1 MMASIST
8 GAATSNDRLG
18 KLYEEDGFCVVDIL
32 DERGLEE
39 LRHIV
44 NDKFHEI
51 IRIKYP
57 EFFDEYSKLTAEDY
71 HKKSSLIDHANT
83 FRKAMRTFDRQLV
96 DRFMRLP
103 WRERLSNLVGPF
115 EVLGVGEVG
124 LPDVYMRL
132 VRPNAASDV
141 GPIHADHWF
150 TELGNHEIDPGL
162 SLLKIWIPVYSEPD
176 RDGLLGVPGS
186 HIACRDLRYDKEL
199 RDGYIKP
206 VLPKST
212 EQTLCPIRIKAR
224 PGQAVIFT
232 YHFLHGGSLNEG
244 LHTRV
249 SLEATLVLG
258 GRVPAVVRSRTRGT
272 DNIRSSPTDLCT
284 AWTGSLSAF
293 FGEVRKHPAAT
304 TRERIN
310 KLDLELPDD
319 RQGVDSYYDAGK
331 IALLTCLLQ
340 PSRSLRILSLAGDI
354 GITALIVAQTVS
366 RDSKIIVVEPTR
378 RLADVTVRNIS
389 RHRLDHM
396 VSIMQMEY
404 RTALPFLA
412 ESSPYDLIILDEGA
426 LHIVDTLVS
435 LLGTNGRMMIDGLLC
450 GGETLHERPVSDRGR
465 QSKELLRRIDGR
477 SDLSSVLLP
486 LSSGILLMTRHCRGN
501 AAAPSDER

>member
-1 MMASIST
+1 MASIST
-8 GAATSNDRLG
+8 DAVTFKDPLLG

-32 DERGLEE
+32 DDWGLEE

-57 EFFDEYSKLTAEDY
+57 EFFEEFANLRAKQY

-83 FRKAMRTFDRQLV
+83 FRKAMRTFDRELV

-103 WRERLSNLVGPF
+103 WMERLSDLVGPF
-115 EVLGVGEVG
+115 AVLGVGEVG
-124 LPDVYMRL
+124 LPDVYMRM

-141 GPIHADHWF
+141 GPIHADRWF
-150 TELGNHEIDPGL
+150 TELGNHVIDPNL
-162 SLLKIWIPVYSEPD
+162 SLLKIWIPVYSEPNK
-176 RDGLLGVPGS
+176 DGLLGVPGS
-186 HIACRDLRYDKEL
+186 HIEYRDLRYDNEL
-199 RDGYIKP
+199 RDGFIKP

-212 EQTLCPIRIKAR
+212 EQALSPIRIKAR
-224 PGQAVIFT
+224 PGQAVVFG
-232 YHFLHGGSLNEG
+232 YNFLHGGSLNEG

-258 GRVPAVVRSRTRGT
+258 GQAPAVVPSPVRAT
-272 DNIRSSPTDLCT
+272 DHVGSSPRDLCT
-284 AWTGSLSAF
+284 AWSGSLSASF
-293 FGEVRKHPAAT
+293 DEVRKHPAAT
-304 TRERIN
+304 THALIDR
-310 KLDLELPDD
+310 LDLELADNG
-319 RQGVDSYYDAGK
+319 QSVESYYDAGK
-331 IALLTCLLQ
+331 IALLACLLQ
-340 PSRSLRILSLAGDI
+340 PERSLRVLSLAPDI
-354 GITALIVAQTVS
+354 GITALVVAQTVS
-366 RDSKIIVVEPTR
+366 RDSKIIVVEPAR

-389 RHRLDHM
+389 RQRLDHM

-426 LHIVDTLVS
+426 LDIVDTLVS
-435 LLGTNGRMMIDGLLC
+435 LLGTNGRMMIDGLLS
-450 GGETLHERPVSDRGR
+450 GGDTLHERPVSDRGR

-501 AAAPSDER
+501 AAASSDER